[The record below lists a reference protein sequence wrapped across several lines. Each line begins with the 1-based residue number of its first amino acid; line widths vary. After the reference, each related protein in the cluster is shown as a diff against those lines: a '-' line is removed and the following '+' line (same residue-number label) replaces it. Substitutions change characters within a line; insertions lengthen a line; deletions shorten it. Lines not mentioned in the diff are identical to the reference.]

1 VVELRAEAAYRGAKS
16 CGTVWLR
23 VAGRSGG
30 TTRIGRHGGG
40 DGADMR
46 GPLVSSRR
54 ESIN

>member
-1 VVELRAEAAYRGAKS
+1 VVELRADAAYRGAKS